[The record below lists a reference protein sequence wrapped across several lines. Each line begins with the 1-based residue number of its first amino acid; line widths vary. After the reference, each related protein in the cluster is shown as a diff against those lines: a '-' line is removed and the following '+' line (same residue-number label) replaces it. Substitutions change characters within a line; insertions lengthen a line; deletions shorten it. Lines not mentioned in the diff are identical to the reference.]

1 MTNIFHPK
9 PELIEE
15 FVVIGRFTYPPL
27 AYLIV
32 LLGQCVPGFTG
43 GAIR

>member
-9 PELIEE
+9 PFIKEE
-15 FVVIGRFTYPPL
+15 FVVIGRFTYLLL

-32 LLGQCVPGFTG
+32 LLGHGVPGFTG
-43 GAIR
+43 GAV